1 MKGGAG
7 PSSLVFYAFAFIILI
22 AIGFAIF
29 STVRERFEAGGQPTI
44 TFYMRRGCGWCDK
57 LKPELAVF
65 EQFVV
70 EKKINVK
77 VVRSQDDE
85 AAAEAAG
92 VKGFPTIILTGG
104 KTQPKMEYLSGDR
117 SAVALEAFV
126 RENI

>member
-7 PSSLVFYAFAFIILI
+7 PSSMVFYAVAFIILV

-29 STVRERFEAGGQPTI
+29 STVRERFEAGGQPTM

-57 LKPELAVF
+57 LKPELVVF
-65 EQFVV
+65 EKFVA
-70 EKKINVK
+70 EQKLNVK
-77 VVRSQDDE
+77 VVKSVDDA

-104 KTQPKMEYLSGDR
+104 KTQPKMEYLSSDR
-117 SAVALEAFV
+117 SAAAMVEFV
-126 RENI
+126 KKNA